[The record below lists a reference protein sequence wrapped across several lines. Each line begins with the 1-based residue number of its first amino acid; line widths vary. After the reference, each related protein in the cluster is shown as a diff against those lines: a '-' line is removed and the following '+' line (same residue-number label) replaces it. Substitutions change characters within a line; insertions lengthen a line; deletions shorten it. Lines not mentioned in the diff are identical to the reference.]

1 MFTEKDWVPFTRE
14 ELGWEEVETQKDEK
28 PESGFNNLVFT
39 LPDGTVVDKKD
50 EKYLFQER
58 PTLGE
63 FTGKMLGAG
72 TDQVQGL
79 GYGVVGLAGDVVGS
93 EAIKDFGLE
102 GYQRN
107 MQDAAVAREEAG
119 MVDFDEIDGVGS
131 AGKWAYGT
139 LLEQLP
145 QLAPTLALGG
155 AGGIAGRQLVKKG
168 LQEVIEEGV
177 SAGLSRKAA
186 EAAVANAVASR
197 GGAKAFL
204 TGTADKAAAR
214 QLMAGGFS
222 REATEAALG
231 RVAAGK
237 LAPQVGVAAGNIAS
251 GQAMSMGSIYGD
263 TEDAGL
269 AVTYG
274 AAAGAVEGLAD
285 TILFS
290 PFAKRAFGVDVAER
304 SIKNKTPG
312 TWTTETPN
320 SKTKITIGSPVLD
333 KAAKGFVKGVAV
345 EGPLEEYPQTYIEQ
359 MARAE
364 ADPTFDINSEEAKR
378 ERLNAM
384 AAGSVVGGTIGP
396 VGGALEALAPRTKN
410 ALQGLVQKPLS
421 DPETGLP
428 PNETD
433 PFTSEARE
441 YEPEAYDIGNGI
453 NARRFKIKGTETTGW
468 AIDNPTEAVLK
479 EFGNS
484 GYVDDGKL
492 ILTSNS
498 AGNTLAVR
506 GDTARAKAL
515 GKIQE
520 DDDQE
525 EQSKEP
531 EKREPLDFDL
541 STEGEADP
549 NADVLRDYGIKP
561 AVSIKPAPEAVGR
574 RVRYEG
580 YEGTLTRDGARYK
593 ISTPD
598 NQTVELPA
606 DTEVEMVS
614 ELPAVRGDSALTTA
628 VTASPDANLVSDYG
642 IKKTAEPAS
651 APKAPAPEPAPG
663 ITRGDAWELS
673 QSTLALPEVNI
684 VDAIGAAAE
693 NEDLDDNAVSL
704 LDDAQKSLENAI
716 TQIEKRDIPQ
726 AEKEEATK
734 PLYDR
739 LLQVDEIQQLYTPE
753 KAPSAL
759 LTPTTPLEQ
768 EVEKQVAE
776 HQQKVA
782 EQKQAQAEALEART
796 PEQTQGFVASL
807 KQGDKVSVD
816 LDGPNDITGTFEG
829 TTDEGQVIVKDQK
842 TRKRQVVRKE
852 QVDMAPDL
860 PPVPTFE
867 SVAKAAIGQA
877 PTAESLKAA
886 GLKPTGGTTTERV
899 GGEVFADRPTFSTTT
914 KDKIDQRPLK
924 LTATLYK
931 DSPNFHYVH
940 EGNKEKKKTWTRDI
954 LRAMDRGYEVRIP
967 NSVEVP
973 AGVQTEAVGGTDY
986 RVVTG
991 VDFTFDGVNFGT
1003 FLRGSKGVRHNGN
1016 EREGLFAEAWST
1028 NPDYNNIR
1036 LQRSKQNTKTRKDR
1050 GTDASTRAGQRASK
1064 LNPIGQS
1071 IFQAIFGSQ
1080 NRTIV
1085 TKNDP
1090 ENPNADESEKDFN
1103 VDISW
1108 PLGSF
1113 GGRIDSYLRNE
1124 ASGLDVEGREG
1135 FSEGAENKIFNSLSI
1150 SELTDAVDLSPE
1162 QRSLVDSTISAYLT
1176 TQRSGG
1182 VKFASKGK
1190 LTQATINKLKKD
1202 LTPSKADEKLVNR
1215 TLNAMQELAMF
1226 SNPRTQGAVLSEVA
1240 SEEYRKQSK
1249 RPKGSVSLDQNIGE
1263 SGDATLADV
1272 LDTQGGKANEDD
1284 GNLNAAVGELSEEQE
1299 ATNAEQEKAIDEIV
1313 DSIDDRIGGIE
1324 ASSALSELVNSLSP
1338 LEKIAYSYISTPERA
1353 RKDQFYGQLED
1364 QIEDPDDLIEDL
1376 KEKIAGLAQRVSGRT
1391 LSPAVRP
1398 GGQTRTAAGLEGGVL
1413 NRTSKTAEIRR
1424 IKRRYIQGKA
1434 GLTDEQMLAMSDDE
1448 IDRAYLA
1455 YNARADEARAAK
1467 AQDAVVSAAPAIDQ
1481 LVDLDSASLLSEYA
1495 RELAQDLKAG
1505 EMGKIREANFAELT
1519 RLGAF
1524 ASTREFLS
1532 RIADPA
1538 YKMPRDMQLRAKAF
1552 LDLEKK
1558 RGFKLDAIEIQAANF
1573 LQTGTQERAS
1583 WAGLMGRNAD
1593 YTSFGIYLNLDQ
1605 AHDRFSA
1612 ANTALHE
1619 LSHVTVLAKKH
1630 GKVKLSK
1637 DEEKAISD
1645 LETLRRRA
1653 VLRAGDA
1660 SPAMKA
1666 AADAAG
1672 ITDPAAKVDFYEK
1685 EIRKEVARNPEFRG
1699 YNGLQNFD
1707 EFVVEMTGSPEFV
1720 DLLGRLGFGT
1730 ATGKRG
1736 FSGMIRDA
1744 FKAILKLI
1752 NSNISADSEI
1762 GRAFMDSWNLIYAG
1776 TKPTVAPG
1784 ELLQA
1789 TRGITAATETKPAA
1803 TVKKSQKPKAP
1814 QPAPAQPSTTPNA
1827 ETTQA
1832 PQSNNQPT
1840 AQPVP
1845 ENAEVPEASR
1855 PGEGSGAAVEP
1866 VVTFPEIRNAKTL
1879 KEVDEQLKIGKAYYK
1894 TFPETLS
1901 KEMIRE
1907 AEIAAEET
1915 KKEIKSKA
1923 EESKPKRG
1931 KGRPPKREMRDRT
1944 ALPATREA
1952 FEEEMAQGEM
1962 TPEEREAELA
1972 DEQEAPQSPAGRRT
1986 QAEDQAVAAIAF
1998 DFLESAEEM
2007 AKSGLQVARIT
2018 GQEERLVNNWVLNL
2032 SGMVRDQ
2039 DTGIPDRRHP
2049 YYNQWK
2055 ALQAKAGKE
2064 KVSGGIRAVALQ
2076 ELKSNKDKYPNYY
2089 RQLTESPAPQSPAGR
2104 RPRAVQAAP
2113 FAEGERE
2120 MAELRADNFSDILFY
2135 AGISEED
2142 FYNAVGSGVLTSDEL
2157 EKGYINDVAKML
2169 GNIADDDTVPSPL
2182 RHVAQMMLDQGH
2194 DFSKVRFRISRGE
2207 TDWAGLYTPGRT
2219 ANSGEVAV
2227 QLGANH
2233 LGGIAQT
2240 IVHEALH
2247 HVSYYKA
2254 SPGYRLTAT
2263 ERKAL
2268 RDIER
2273 IRQFAERAAI
2283 AKQMLPGENVT
2294 EARRRLQSSDR
2305 SLYGLTEVDEF
2316 ITEILTNP
2324 SFQSFLVGLKPMQ
2337 GIEKKG
2343 GLIRNLLDQV
2353 FAYLKDFI
2361 FGMDVSGDSLL
2372 TQGLDNV
2379 MSLIQTPQDPRKVRE
2394 VASMIQGDLAS
2405 RATAPIERYGEAL
2418 LRIAREKGQN
2428 LFSLPYNRPG
2438 SESTDLK
2445 TVLDSFD
2452 ARFSVLESTDG
2463 NKFISLTKDIQ
2474 PDDSVLVPGH
2484 FLLEGADNFTVTEA
2498 RVVSI
2503 KDGQAKVLE
2512 KNFTSPKTEEKTYP
2526 LANLVKRE
2534 TFMRVEPQPP
2544 GRWVIDSSQ
2553 GNSGKIP
2560 MSDSIYQG
2568 IYKWAKNN
2576 GAKVVPDTS
2585 TSFAGNMRRNAHQL
2599 SSALRE
2605 QSAEHFI
2612 PTDNQLSQMFPDK
2625 PDDKRLLWWG
2635 TRNTA
2640 QKIEALARAEVKY
2653 VEQILPDLVQL
2664 TYDPTSDSIM
2674 ASGER
2679 LDNQRARQRV
2689 REILE
2694 QAKGKGPSDTDR
2706 VGERTAYRY
2715 LAAKSW
2721 LSASQERPWISG
2733 SIGSS
2738 GTLDRAFMSPAGD
2751 AKKMIAKLTGAETKT
2766 TFTGGTYEKG
2776 GLLSTDGKLDKR
2788 AGDLWRKRNMQVGAQ
2803 ERMVNIAVNKLVNAV
2818 KAARKAGQEPPTDVM
2833 NTALGNLDNPLTQA
2847 QRTEIKRLRE
2857 IDEEA
2862 ANAQEGAYMA
2872 KNREAFKVKQAE
2884 ALRRLPTEIAEAIQ
2898 EMTEHITALSGA
2910 LKKAGILEP
2919 GLAATIDA
2927 NLGIYL
2933 HRSYEIFDNP
2943 AHKDKIKK
2951 DEAVMTAAENLLR
2964 RQIESRNAQKL
2975 IDDVAKAGGIL
2986 SKADAERQA
2995 RGTAKREEI
3004 DRVMEQLLA
3013 VGEESLGGVILRG
3026 RIPGQKDL
3034 SILDARG
3041 NIAPEI
3047 QALWGRYEDPTI
3059 NYAKT
3064 VMKIS
3069 TLVANHQFLAETR
3082 ALGLQ
3087 EGWLYEGDDH
3097 PPGYLKIASE
3107 NNKSLAPLS
3116 GLYGNRDLVEA
3127 LYAMYPPAGIAEN
3140 YEWVKFFAKLTGM
3153 SMASKTVLSAASHVR
3168 NFAGN
3173 FLNLA
3178 ASGNLGIN
3186 DILNGGRYKKA
3197 LDLTIRSTFSNASAQ
3212 QFKDTIKELVELGV
3226 LNESL
3231 TAGLLNDL
3239 IGTKRVAKDPAEF
3252 SNWIVNML
3260 AKKMPAAIWDN
3271 AQKSYQ
3277 SGDEFFKVVIYLSEL
3292 DKYRKAM
3299 PQWSEQKLK
3308 ENAAKIARDVHWTY
3322 SLSPVAVGKIKQFP
3336 FIAPFITFTTEVIR
3350 TTKNTMELAY
3360 REIKE
3365 GNRTGNKEL
3374 AAIGWKRVRGMFVA
3388 AFAPSMIAGAI
3399 GIQAG
3404 ISGEDDDDLRRFLPD
3419 WQKNS
3424 QLLVFKNKDGKVS
3437 FVDVSY
3443 LDPYEYWKRPITA
3456 FLRAL
3461 GADSESTAME
3471 RIAQGAVDAG
3481 AQLLNPFAAEQILS
3495 GAILDIAR
3503 NKKESGQELWNPQD
3517 TGTRIAAKIGDHLW
3531 NAMEPGTLVTGG
3543 RIWDAWTGKVSD
3555 SGRSYGLI
3563 NELAS
3568 VGLGQR
3574 VSELDVEQSLGFKAS
3589 QYSRNLRDAS
3599 SLFTREFSN
3608 KGTRSADQIMDA
3620 YNRANDATF
3629 DLGKEFREDLLS
3641 AIRLG
3646 KISQKRAQ
3654 EILSA
3659 SRLSKEDIKMLRTGR
3674 YLRYEPS
3681 PQQIKLAKELG
3692 NENRIRDVRQAERA
3706 AATNI
3711 PLR

>member
-1 MFTEKDWVPFTRE
+1 MITQENWVPFTRE
-14 ELGWEEVETQKDEK
+14 ELGWDEPQKESDTSEA
-28 PESGFNNLVFT
+28 SGFTGGVFT

-93 EAIKDFGLE
+93 EAVKDFGLE

-304 SIKNKTPG
+304 SAKNK
-312 TWTTETPN
+312 
-320 SKTKITIGSPVLD
+320 SVL
-333 KAAKGFVKGVAV
+333 AEAGKGFVKGVAV

-359 MARAE
+359 LAKLK
-364 ADPTFDINSEEAKR
+364 DNPDYYGPDGIDSEEAKR

-433 PFTSEARE
+433 SFTSEARE

-468 AIDNPTEAVLK
+468 AIDNPTEDVLK

-492 ILTSNS
+492 ILTANS

-520 DDDQE
+520 DDDQD
-525 EQSKEP
+525 EQSQGP

-561 AVSIKPAPEAVGR
+561 AVSIKPSPEAVGR

-642 IKKTAEPAS
+642 IKKTEP
-651 APKAPAPEPAPG
+651 APAPEAPAAEPAPG
-663 ITRGDAWELS
+663 ITKGDAWELS
-673 QSTLALPEVNI
+673 QSTLALPEVGI

-693 NEDLDDNAVSL
+693 TEDLDDNAVSL
-704 LDDAQKSLENAI
+704 LDEAQKALETAI
-716 TQIEKRDIPQ
+716 TQIEGRDIPQ

-734 PLYDR
+734 LLYDR
-739 LLQVDEIQQLYTPE
+739 LLQVDEIQQLYIPE

-768 EVEKQVAE
+768 EVKKQAAE
-776 HQQKVA
+776 YQQKVA

-807 KQGDKVSVD
+807 KPGDNVTAV
-816 LDGPNDITGTFEG
+816 LDGQNDITGTFEG
-829 TTDEGQVIVKDQK
+829 TTDEGLGIVKDKK
-842 TRKRQVVRKE
+842 TRKRRVVPKE
-852 QVDMAPDL
+852 NLALATNQTQTDG
-860 PPVPTFE
+860 PTKV
-867 SVAKAAIGQA
+867 SVLRAKLDEDSSEQTLIKEGFNPTRSTITERIGDKTFDR
-877 PTAESLKAA
+877 PTY
-886 GLKPTGGTTTERV
+886 TTTE
-899 GGEVFADRPTFSTTT
+899 
-914 KDKIDQRPLK
+914 KDPKAEIDQRPLK
-924 LTATLYK
+924 LTATFYK
-931 DSPNFHYVH
+931 VNGKATPNYHYVH
-940 EGNKEKKKTWTRDI
+940 EGNKRNKKTWTRDI
-954 LRAMDRGYEVRIP
+954 LRAMDRGYEARIP

-973 AGVQTEAVGGTDY
+973 AGVQTEAVEGTDY

-991 VDFTFDGVNFGT
+991 LDFTFDGVNFGT
-1003 FLRGSKGVRHNGN
+1003 FLRGPRGVRHNG
-1016 EREGLFAEAWST
+1016 REGEGVFAEAWST

-1050 GTDASTRAGQRASK
+1050 GTDASTRAGQRASA

-1071 IFQAIFGSQ
+1071 IFQAIFGSP
-1080 NRTIV
+1080 NRSV
-1085 TKNDP
+1085 TTKDD
-1090 ENPNADESEKDFN
+1090 PNADEDERDFN

-1113 GGRIDSYLRNE
+1113 GGRIDSYLRSE

-1135 FSEGAENKIFNSLSI
+1135 FSQGAENKIFNALSI
-1150 SELTDAVDLSPE
+1150 SELTDTVDLTPE
-1162 QRSLVDSTISAYLT
+1162 QRTLVDSTVSAYLT
-1176 TQRSGG
+1176 AQRSGE
-1182 VKFASKGK
+1182 VKFAGKGK

-1202 LTPSKADEKLVNR
+1202 LNPSKADEKLVNR

-1284 GNLNAAVGELSEEQE
+1284 GNLNAAAGELSEEQE
-1299 ATNAEQEKAIDEIV
+1299 ATIEEQEKAVDKIV
-1313 DSIDDRIGGIE
+1313 ASIDDRLGGIE

-1338 LEKIAYSYISTPERA
+1338 LEKIAYDWISTPDLAIRN
-1353 RKDQFYGQLED
+1353 KLYGQLED
-1364 QIEDPDDLIEDL
+1364 QIEDPNDLIEDL

-1391 LSPAVRP
+1391 LSPAVRSELQP
-1398 GGQTRTAAGLEGGVL
+1398 QPAAPGLEGGVL

-1434 GLTDEQMLAMSDDE
+1434 GLTDEQVLAMADDE

-1573 LQTGTQERAS
+1573 LQTGTQDRAS

-1827 ETTQA
+1827 ETTTQA

-1962 TPEEREAELA
+1962 TPEEREVELA
-1972 DEQEAPQSPAGRRT
+1972 DEAS
-1986 QAEDQAVAAIAF
+1986 
-1998 DFLESAEEM
+1998 
-2007 AKSGLQVARIT
+2007 
-2018 GQEERLVNNWVLNL
+2018 
-2032 SGMVRDQ
+2032 
-2039 DTGIPDRRHP
+2039 
-2049 YYNQWK
+2049 
-2055 ALQAKAGKE
+2055 
-2064 KVSGGIRAVALQ
+2064 
-2076 ELKSNKDKYPNYY
+2076 
-2089 RQLTESPAPQSPAGR
+2089 PQSPAGR

-2194 DFSKVRFRISRGE
+2194 DFSKVRFRISREE
-2207 TDWAGLYTPGRT
+2207 TDWAGLYTPGRS
-2219 ANSGEVAV
+2219 ASRGEIAV
-2227 QLGANH
+2227 QIGANH

-2273 IRQFAERAAI
+2273 IRKFAERAAI

-2379 MSLIQTPQDPRKVRE
+2379 MSLIQTPQDPRKVSE
-2394 VASMIQGDLAS
+2394 VASALEEIDWGLGS
-2405 RATAPIERYGEAL
+2405 RATYAGEKAEMPQFRRDSL
-2418 LRIAREKGQN
+2418 DAARAMAAAGKTPEEIRAVTGW
-2428 LFSLPYNRPG
+2428 FPG
-2438 SESTDLK
+2438 K
-2445 TVLDSFD
+2445 Y
-2452 ARFSVLESTDG
+2452 DG
-2463 NKFISLTKDIQ
+2463 K
-2474 PDDSVLVPGH
+2474 
-2484 FLLEGADNFTVTEA
+2484 
-2498 RVVSI
+2498 
-2503 KDGQAKVLE
+2503 
-2512 KNFTSPKTEEKTYP
+2512 
-2526 LANLVKRE
+2526 
-2534 TFMRVEPQPP
+2534 MRWE
-2544 GRWVIDSSQ
+2544 I
-2553 GNSGKIP
+2553 
-2560 MSDSIYQG
+2560 
-2568 IYKWAKNN
+2568 
-2576 GAKVVPDTS
+2576 
-2585 TSFAGNMRRNAHQL
+2585 
-2599 SSALRE
+2599 
-2605 QSAEHFI
+2605 
-2612 PTDNQLSQMFPDK
+2612 
-2625 PDDKRLLWWG
+2625 PDDKAKFIEREFDTPPPKIVRGNFGSGVNDFIPSPDGYYVAEVNGKPDWTTAAETRDEAEARYYDFRPRKIRYGFGVSGKLFDVIEHGNLFKAYPSAREIAVEFRSLPPEKLGAYVKGENKIIISSARNKSEALSTILHEIQHWVQAQEGFAKGGSPDLFSDSSSYDDFYKNWKSMMDSLDDAYVLRRYMDRLGVSVAEAKSEYRKEFGKEHHPEAGGVAKAFTQEQIIEEINQHNKRLERGKKAARAG
-2635 TRNTA
+2635 TSFEAYRRVA
-2640 QKIEALARAEVKY
+2640 GEIEARDVQARSELTAEQRKATEPY
-2653 VEQILPDLVQL
+2653 SSENIALEDAIL
-2664 TYDPTSDSIM
+2664 
-2674 ASGER
+2674 
-2679 LDNQRARQRV
+2679 
-2689 REILE
+2689 
-2694 QAKGKGPSDTDR
+2694 
-2706 VGERTAYRY
+2706 
-2715 LAAKSW
+2715 
-2721 LSASQERPWISG
+2721 
-2733 SIGSS
+2733 
-2738 GTLDRAFMSPAGD
+2738 SPAGD

-2884 ALRRLPTEIAEAIQ
+2884 ALRQLPTEIAEAIQ

-2951 DEAVMTAAENLLR
+2951 DEVVMTAAENLLR

-2986 SKADAERQA
+2986 SKADADRQA

-3082 ALGLQ
+3082 SLGLQ

-3197 LDLTIRSTFSNASAQ
+3197 LDITIRSTFSNASAQ

-3299 PQWSEQKLK
+3299 PQWSEQQLK

-3374 AAIGWKRVRGMFVA
+3374 AAIGWKRVYGMGVA
-3388 AFAPSMIAGAI
+3388 AFAPTMIAGAV
-3399 GIQAG
+3399 GAAAG

-3531 NAMEPGTLVTGG
+3531 NAMEPGTLVTAG
-3543 RIWDAWTGKVSD
+3543 RIINAATGTVSD
-3555 SGRSYGLI
+3555 SGRSYGLM
-3563 NELAS
+3563 NEIAS
-3568 VGLGQR
+3568 VALGQR

-3706 AATNI
+3706 TPTNI

>member
-79 GYGVVGLAGDVVGS
+79 AFAGVGLAGDVVGS
-93 EAIKDFGLE
+93 DDIKDFGLE

-304 SIKNKTPG
+304 SAKNK
-312 TWTTETPN
+312 
-320 SKTKITIGSPVLD
+320 SVL
-333 KAAKGFVKGVAV
+333 AEAGKGFVKGVAV

-359 MARAE
+359 LARAE

-378 ERLNAM
+378 ERLNAA

-433 PFTSEARE
+433 SFTSEARE

-468 AIDNPTEAVLK
+468 AIDNPTEVVLK

-484 GYVDDGKL
+484 GYVDDGKF
-492 ILTSNS
+492 IVPANS

-598 NQTVELPA
+598 NQTVDLPA

-642 IKKTAEPAS
+642 IKKTAEPA
-651 APKAPAPEPAPG
+651 PAPEAPAAEPTPG

-673 QSTLALPEVNI
+673 QSTLALPEVGI

-693 NEDLDDNAVSL
+693 TEDLDDNAVSL
-704 LDDAQKSLENAI
+704 LDEAQKALETAI

-734 PLYDR
+734 LLYDR
-739 LLQVDEIQQLYTPE
+739 LLQVDEIQQLYIPE

-768 EVEKQVAE
+768 EVEKQAAE
-776 HQQKVA
+776 YQQKVA
-782 EQKQAQAEALEART
+782 EQKQAQAEALGART

-807 KQGDKVSVD
+807 KLGDNVTVD

-829 TTDEGQVIVKDQK
+829 TTDEGQVIVRDKK
-842 TRKRQVVRKE
+842 TRKRQVAPKE
-852 QVDMAPDL
+852 NVTLTVDL
-860 PPVPTFE
+860 PE
-867 SVAKAAIGQA
+867 A
-877 PTAESLKAA
+877 PTKASVLQA
-886 GLKPTGGTTTERV
+886 KLGEAPSEQTLIKEGFKSTGGTITERI
-899 GGEVFADRPTFSTTT
+899 GDKTFDRPTYTTT
-914 KDKIDQRPLK
+914 EKDKVDQRPLTV
-924 LTATLYK
+924 TATFYNVNGK
-931 DSPNFHYVH
+931 ATPNNHYVH
-940 EGNKEKKKTWTRDI
+940 RGEKRNKKTWTRDI
-954 LRAMDRGYEVRIP
+954 LRAMDRGYEARIP

-991 VDFTFDGVNFGT
+991 LDFTFDGVNFGT
-1003 FLRGSKGVRHNGN
+1003 FLRGNKGVRHNG
-1016 EREGLFAEAWST
+1016 REDEGVFAEAWNT

-1036 LQRSKQNTKTRKDR
+1036 LQRSIDNNKARQEH
-1050 GTDASTRAGQRASK
+1050 GTDSTTKAGKRASG

-1071 IFQAIFGSQ
+1071 IFQAIFGSPVQ
-1080 NRTIV
+1080 DEN
-1085 TKNDP
+1085 KNQ
-1090 ENPNADESEKDFN
+1090 
-1103 VDISW
+1103 VW
-1108 PLGSF
+1108 PTGSF
-1113 GGRIDSYLRNE
+1113 GGSIEFYLNTR
-1124 ASGLDVEGREG
+1124 ARGLDEIGRDG
-1135 FSEGAENKIFNSLSI
+1135 FTYGAQDKFFRAIGKTKG
-1150 SELTDAVDLSPE
+1150 LTDDADLSPE
-1162 QRSLVDSTISAYLT
+1162 QQALVDSTISAYLS
-1176 TQRSGG
+1176 TQRGG
-1182 VKFASKGK
+1182 VEFAGSGK
-1190 LTQATINKLKKD
+1190 LTQDTINKLKKD
-1202 LTPSKADEKLVNR
+1202 LTSEPKSPEAKLVNR
-1215 TLNAMQELAMF
+1215 TLNAMQALAMF
-1226 SNPRTQGAVLSEVA
+1226 SNPRTQVSALSGVAATEYKKQAV
-1240 SEEYRKQSK
+1240 
-1249 RPKGSVSLDQNIGE
+1249 RPKGSVSLNQNIGE
-1263 SGDATLADV
+1263 SGEATVADILTV
-1272 LDTQGGKANEDD
+1272 NAQGGARAQEEKE
-1284 GNLNAAVGELSEEQE
+1284 NLNAAPGEVSKEQK
-1299 ATNAEQEKAIDEIV
+1299 ATNAKQEKVNAEI
-1313 DSIDDRIGGIE
+1313 
-1324 ASSALSELVNSLSP
+1324 ANSLGDDFKNALGELKQSLNP
-1338 LEKIAYSYISTPERA
+1338 AGKIAFDWVIKTDKA
-1353 RKDQFYGQLED
+1353 AKQKLYGQLED
-1364 QIEDPDDLIEDL
+1364 RLEQDRDETSPDDIIADVQE
-1376 KEKIAGLAQRVSGRT
+1376 EIAGLARRTSGRT
-1391 LSPAVRP
+1391 YSPAVRSSV
-1398 GGQTRTAAGLEGGVL
+1398 GSSGTGATAGLEGGVL

-1434 GLTDEQMLAMSDDE
+1434 GLTDEQMLAMADDE
-1448 IDRAYLA
+1448 IDRAYL
-1455 YNARADEARAAK
+1455 YFNARADEARAAK

-1481 LVDLDSASLLSEYA
+1481 LVDLDSASLLSEAA
-1495 RELAQDLKAG
+1495 RELAQDLQAG

-1573 LQTGTQERAS
+1573 LQTGTQDRAS

-1685 EIRKEVARNPEFRG
+1685 EIRKEVASNPEFRG

-1789 TRGITAATETKPAA
+1789 TRGITAATETKPQKAA
-1803 TVKKSQKPKAP
+1803 TVKSQKPKAP
-1814 QPAPAQPSTTPNA
+1814 QTAPAQPSTTPNA
-1827 ETTQA
+1827 ETTEATTQA
-1832 PQSNNQPT
+1832 PPSNNQPT
-1840 AQPVP
+1840 TQPLA
-1845 ENAEVPEASR
+1845 ENAEVPEAGR
-1855 PGEGSGAAVEP
+1855 PGEGSGAAVE
-1866 VVTFPEIRNAKTL
+1866 
-1879 KEVDEQLKIGKAYYK
+1879 
-1894 TFPETLS
+1894 
-1901 KEMIRE
+1901 
-1907 AEIAAEET
+1907 
-1915 KKEIKSKA
+1915 
-1923 EESKPKRG
+1923 KPKRG
-1931 KGRPPKREMRDRT
+1931 KGRPKKREMRDT
-1944 ALPATREA
+1944 TKLPVSREE

-1972 DEQEAPQSPAGRRT
+1972 DEQEAPQSPAGRR
-1986 QAEDQAVAAIAF
+1986 
-1998 DFLESAEEM
+1998 
-2007 AKSGLQVARIT
+2007 
-2018 GQEERLVNNWVLNL
+2018 
-2032 SGMVRDQ
+2032 
-2039 DTGIPDRRHP
+2039 
-2049 YYNQWK
+2049 
-2055 ALQAKAGKE
+2055 
-2064 KVSGGIRAVALQ
+2064 
-2076 ELKSNKDKYPNYY
+2076 
-2089 RQLTESPAPQSPAGR
+2089 
-2104 RPRAVQAAP
+2104 PRAVQAAP

-2120 MAELRADNFSDILFY
+2120 MAELRADNFADILFY

-2194 DFSKVRFRISRGE
+2194 DFSKVRFRISREE
-2207 TDWAGLYTPGRT
+2207 TDWAGLYTPGRS
-2219 ANSGEVAV
+2219 ASSGEVAV

-2294 EARRRLQSSDR
+2294 EARRRLQSAGDR

-2324 SFQSFLVGLKPMQ
+2324 SFQSFLVGIKPMQ

-2379 MSLIQTPQDPRKVRE
+2379 MSLIQTPQDPRKVSE
-2394 VASMIQGDLAS
+2394 VAAAIDWNLAS
-2405 RATAPIERYGEAL
+2405 RATVNAPL
-2418 LRIAREKGQN
+2418 KGVE
-2428 LFSLPYNRPG
+2428 G
-2438 SESTDLK
+2438 K
-2445 TVLDSFD
+2445 TLSSVLDKAVPESPQSAFLKPEDFD
-2452 ARFSVLESTDG
+2452 KAKNDLARLILDPENSKAKSRGGRTINLNS
-2463 NKFISLTKDIQ
+2463 
-2474 PDDSVLVPGH
+2474 PDFNTARYLMWGDDRAL
-2484 FLLEGADNFTVTEA
+2484 EA
-2498 RVVSI
+2498 RVVHALTEDFDRKTPNPDKIASAPMVPQTLKQADFVARLQADYGNKTYLVFAKLYKDAESPTGVRWHFVEAREDTGAFETQYSNTDPRRGRALQARVI
-2503 KDGQAKVLE
+2503 GIGDSTPKKKTPTEAGYAQGRPAIAGSRQGIEPDVSSGRGENLDNTDLQSVQQKLLDEVENLTAKRDRLVESGDYEGAATVDGQIKELE
-2512 KNFTSPKTEEKTYP
+2512 AQFDNLPPSP
-2526 LANLVKRE
+2526 
-2534 TFMRVEPQPP
+2534 
-2544 GRWVIDSSQ
+2544 
-2553 GNSGKIP
+2553 
-2560 MSDSIYQG
+2560 
-2568 IYKWAKNN
+2568 
-2576 GAKVVPDTS
+2576 
-2585 TSFAGNMRRNAHQL
+2585 
-2599 SSALRE
+2599 
-2605 QSAEHFI
+2605 
-2612 PTDNQLSQMFPDK
+2612 
-2625 PDDKRLLWWG
+2625 
-2635 TRNTA
+2635 
-2640 QKIEALARAEVKY
+2640 
-2653 VEQILPDLVQL
+2653 
-2664 TYDPTSDSIM
+2664 
-2674 ASGER
+2674 
-2679 LDNQRARQRV
+2679 
-2689 REILE
+2689 
-2694 QAKGKGPSDTDR
+2694 
-2706 VGERTAYRY
+2706 
-2715 LAAKSW
+2715 
-2721 LSASQERPWISG
+2721 
-2733 SIGSS
+2733 
-2738 GTLDRAFMSPAGD
+2738 MSPAGD

-2803 ERMVNIAVNKLVNAV
+2803 ERMVNIAVTKLVNAV

-2951 DEAVMTAAENLLR
+2951 DEVVMTAAENLLR

-3082 ALGLQ
+3082 SLGLQ

-3107 NNKSLAPLS
+3107 NNKSLAPLA

-3140 YEWVKFFAKLTGM
+3140 YEWVKLFAKLTGM

-3239 IGTKRVAKDPAEF
+3239 IGTKRVAQNPMEF

-3299 PQWSEQKLK
+3299 PQWSEQQLK

-3374 AAIGWKRVRGMFVA
+3374 AAIGWKRVYGMGVA
-3388 AFAPSMIAGAI
+3388 AFAPTIIAGAV
-3399 GIQAG
+3399 GAAAG

-3517 TGTRIAAKIGDHLW
+3517 TGSRIAAKIGDHLW
-3531 NAMEPGTLVTGG
+3531 NAMEPGTLVTAG
-3543 RIWDAWTGKVSD
+3543 RIINAATGTVSD
-3555 SGRSYGLI
+3555 SGRSYGLL
-3563 NELAS
+3563 NETLGVA
-3568 VGLGQR
+3568 LGQR

-3692 NENRIRDVRQAERA
+3692 NENRIRDARQAERA

>member
-1 MFTEKDWVPFTRE
+1 MITQENWVPFTRE
-14 ELGWEEVETQKDEK
+14 ELGWDEPQSTDNSAEPELNFENATVTINGKTVDPKD
-28 PESGFNNLVFT
+28 V
-39 LPDGTVVDKKD
+39 
-50 EKYLFQER
+50 KYLFQER

-72 TDQVQGL
+72 ADQVQGL
-79 GYGVVGLAGDVVGS
+79 VFGGVGLAGDVVGS
-93 EAIKDFGLE
+93 DTIKDFGLE

-119 MVDFDEIDGVGS
+119 MIDADEIDGFGS
-131 AGKWAYGT
+131 AAKFAYGS
-139 LLEQLP
+139 LLENLP
-145 QLAPTLALGG
+145 QLAPTIALGG

-214 QLMAGGFS
+214 QLMEGGFT

-237 LAPQVGVAAGNIAS
+237 LAPQAGVTAGNIAS

-304 SIKNKTPG
+304 SAKNK
-312 TWTTETPN
+312 
-320 SKTKITIGSPVLD
+320 SVL
-333 KAAKGFVKGVAV
+333 AEAGKGFVKGVAV

-359 MARAE
+359 LAKLE
-364 ADPTFDINSEEAKR
+364 KDPNYYGPDGIDSEQAKR
-378 ERLNAM
+378 ERLNAA

-468 AIDNPTEAVLK
+468 AIDNPTEDVLK

-492 ILTSNS
+492 ILTANS

-525 EQSKEP
+525 EQSQEP

-642 IKKTAEPAS
+642 IKKTAEPAP
-651 APKAPAPEPAPG
+651 APEAPAPEPAPG

-693 NEDLDDNAVSL
+693 TEDLDDNAVSL

-734 PLYDR
+734 PLYDK
-739 LLQVDEIQQLYTPE
+739 LVQVDETQQLYTPE

-768 EVEKQVAE
+768 ELEKQTAE

-782 EQKQAQAEALEART
+782 EQKQAQAEALGART

-807 KQGDKVSVD
+807 KPGDNVTAV
-816 LDGPNDITGTFEG
+816 LDGQNDITGTFEG
-829 TTDEGQVIVKDQK
+829 TTDEGQGIVKDKK
-842 TRKRQVVRKE
+842 TRKRRVVPKE
-852 QVDMAPDL
+852 NLALATNQTDGPTKVSVLRAKLGEAPSEQTL
-860 PPVPTFE
+860 T
-867 SVAKAAIGQA
+867 
-877 PTAESLKAA
+877 
-886 GLKPTGGTTTERV
+886 GLGFKSTGGTTTERI
-899 GGEVFADRPTFSTTT
+899 GDKTFDRPTYTTT
-914 KDKIDQRPLK
+914 EKDKVDQRPLTV
-924 LTATLYK
+924 TATFYNVNGK
-931 DSPNFHYVH
+931 ATPNYHYVH

-973 AGVQTEAVGGTDY
+973 AGVQTEAVEGTDY

-991 VDFTFDGVNFGT
+991 LDFTFDGVNFGT
-1003 FLRGSKGVRHNGN
+1003 FLRGNKGVRHNG
-1016 EREGLFAEAWST
+1016 REDEGVFAEAWNT

-1036 LQRSKQNTKTRKDR
+1036 LQRSIDNNKARQEH
-1050 GTDASTRAGQRASK
+1050 GTDSTTKAGKRASG

-1071 IFQAIFGSQ
+1071 IFQAIFGSPVQ
-1080 NRTIV
+1080 DEN
-1085 TKNDP
+1085 KNQ
-1090 ENPNADESEKDFN
+1090 
-1103 VDISW
+1103 VW
-1108 PLGSF
+1108 PTGSF
-1113 GGRIDSYLRNE
+1113 GGSIEFYLNTR
-1124 ASGLDVEGREG
+1124 ARGLDEIGRDG
-1135 FSEGAENKIFNSLSI
+1135 FTYGAQDKFFRAIGKTKG
-1150 SELTDAVDLSPE
+1150 LTDDADLSPE
-1162 QRSLVDSTISAYLT
+1162 QQALVDSTISAYLS

-1182 VKFASKGK
+1182 VEFAGSGK
-1190 LTQATINKLKKD
+1190 LTQDTINKLKKD
-1202 LTPSKADEKLVNR
+1202 LTSEPKSPEAKLVNR
-1215 TLNAMQELAMF
+1215 TLNAMQALAMF
-1226 SNPRTQGAVLSEVA
+1226 SNPRTQVSALSGVAATEYKKQAV
-1240 SEEYRKQSK
+1240 
-1249 RPKGSVSLDQNIGE
+1249 RPKGSVSLNQNIGE
-1263 SGDATLADV
+1263 SGEATVADILTV
-1272 LDTQGGKANEDD
+1272 NAQGGARAQEEKE
-1284 GNLNAAVGELSEEQE
+1284 NLNAAPGEVSKEQK
-1299 ATNAEQEKAIDEIV
+1299 ATNAKQEKVNAEI
-1313 DSIDDRIGGIE
+1313 
-1324 ASSALSELVNSLSP
+1324 ANSLGDDFKNALGELKQSLNP
-1338 LEKIAYSYISTPERA
+1338 AGKIAFDWVIKTDKA
-1353 RKDQFYGQLED
+1353 AKQKLYGQLED
-1364 QIEDPDDLIEDL
+1364 RLEQDRDETSPDDIIADVQE
-1376 KEKIAGLAQRVSGRT
+1376 EIAGLARRTSGRT
-1391 LSPAVRP
+1391 YSPAVRSSV
-1398 GGQTRTAAGLEGGVL
+1398 GSSGTGATAGLEGGVL

-1573 LQTGTQERAS
+1573 LQTGTQDRAS

-1685 EIRKEVARNPEFRG
+1685 EIRKEVASNPEFRG

-1720 DLLGRLGFGT
+1720 DLLARLGFGT
-1730 ATGKRG
+1730 ATGKQG

-1789 TRGITAATETKPAA
+1789 TRGITAATKPAA

-1855 PGEGSGAAVEP
+1855 PGEGSGAAVE
-1866 VVTFPEIRNAKTL
+1866 
-1879 KEVDEQLKIGKAYYK
+1879 
-1894 TFPETLS
+1894 
-1901 KEMIRE
+1901 
-1907 AEIAAEET
+1907 
-1915 KKEIKSKA
+1915 
-1923 EESKPKRG
+1923 KRG

-1972 DEQEAPQSPAGRRT
+1972 DEQEAPQSPAGRR
-1986 QAEDQAVAAIAF
+1986 
-1998 DFLESAEEM
+1998 
-2007 AKSGLQVARIT
+2007 
-2018 GQEERLVNNWVLNL
+2018 
-2032 SGMVRDQ
+2032 
-2039 DTGIPDRRHP
+2039 
-2049 YYNQWK
+2049 
-2055 ALQAKAGKE
+2055 
-2064 KVSGGIRAVALQ
+2064 
-2076 ELKSNKDKYPNYY
+2076 
-2089 RQLTESPAPQSPAGR
+2089 
-2104 RPRAVQAAP
+2104 PRAVQAAP

-2120 MAELRADNFSDILFY
+2120 MAELRADNFADILFY
-2135 AGISEED
+2135 NGITEED
-2142 FYNAVGSGVLTSDEL
+2142 YDKLIDEGILTPNEI
-2157 EKGYINDVAKML
+2157 EMGYMQDVPKML

-2194 DFSKVRFRISRGE
+2194 DFSKVRFRISREE

-2233 LGGIAQT
+2233 GGGIAQT

-2254 SPGYRLTAT
+2254 SPGYRLNAT

-2283 AKQMLPGENVT
+2283 AKRMLPGENVT

-2324 SFQSFLVGLKPMQ
+2324 SFQSFLVGIKPMQ

-2353 FAYLKDFI
+2353 LSYLKDFI

-2379 MSLIQTPQDPRKVRE
+2379 MSLIQTPQDPRKVSE
-2394 VASMIQGDLAS
+2394 VASMVQGDLAS
-2405 RATAPIERYGEAL
+2405 RATYAGEKAEMPQFRRDSL
-2418 LRIAREKGQN
+2418 DAARAMVAAGKTPEEIRAVTGW
-2428 LFSLPYNRPG
+2428 FPG
-2438 SESTDLK
+2438 KYDGKMRWEIPDDK
-2445 TVLDSFD
+2445 
-2452 ARFSVLESTDG
+2452 ARF
-2463 NKFISLTKDIQ
+2463 I
-2474 PDDSVLVPGH
+2474 
-2484 FLLEGADNFTVTEA
+2484 
-2498 RVVSI
+2498 SI
-2503 KDGQAKVLE
+2503 KDYLE
-2512 KNFTSPKTEEKTYP
+2512 K
-2526 LANLVKRE
+2526 A
-2534 TFMRVEPQPP
+2534 
-2544 GRWVIDSSQ
+2544 
-2553 GNSGKIP
+2553 
-2560 MSDSIYQG
+2560 
-2568 IYKWAKNN
+2568 
-2576 GAKVVPDTS
+2576 
-2585 TSFAGNMRRNAHQL
+2585 
-2599 SSALRE
+2599 
-2605 QSAEHFI
+2605 
-2612 PTDNQLSQMFPDK
+2612 
-2625 PDDKRLLWWG
+2625 
-2635 TRNTA
+2635 NTA
-2640 QKIEALARAEVKY
+2640 FGGAVYSSITDKTAIEALKSGKHLKIKDVLEHEGLFQAYPKAKEIPFFPLGGSVAENGSIWKIDGKNIILSAVVEVEGQISKKSLSTLLHELQHWVQDQEGFAPGGSPNSIRKIVTPEVQKKSRTIAEVLSKKKQIEGWIESANKKLAELPQKKQFILFGDKVDTAEIKRQKESLIFAQKELDGLYDKY
-2653 VEQILPDLVQL
+2653 GVD
-2664 TYDPTSDSIM
+2664 
-2674 ASGER
+2674 
-2679 LDNQRARQRV
+2679 
-2689 REILE
+2689 
-2694 QAKGKGPSDTDR
+2694 KGFIESS
-2706 VGERTAYRY
+2706 
-2715 LAAKSW
+2715 AAKFAFDAERKYGPAYAIDPKAKFQIYQRIAGEIESRDTESRIELTEEQRKATEPYSSENIAPEDAIL
-2721 LSASQERPWISG
+2721 LSDDGA
-2733 SIGSS
+2733 
-2738 GTLDRAFMSPAGD
+2738 LKVLSPAGD

-2766 TFTGGTYEKG
+2766 TFTGGTYKKG

-2788 AGDLWRKRNMQVGAQ
+2788 AGDLWRKRNMQVGKE
-2803 ERMVNIAVNKLVNAV
+2803 ERMVNIAAGKLDLAM
-2818 KAARKAGQEPPTDVM
+2818 KAAIKKGQEVSPSLMT
-2833 NTALGNLDNPLTQA
+2833 TALGNLDNPLTQA
-2847 QRTEIKRLRE
+2847 QRAEIKRLRE

-2933 HRSYEIFDNP
+2933 NRSFEIFDNP

-2951 DEAVMTAAENLLR
+2951 DEVVMTAAENLLR

-3082 ALGLQ
+3082 SLGLQ

-3140 YEWVKFFAKLTGM
+3140 YEWVKLFSKLTGM

-3239 IGTKRVAKDPAEF
+3239 IGTKRVAQNPMDFSDRILDMLVKKPA
-3252 SNWIVNML
+3252 
-3260 AKKMPAAIWDN
+3260 AAIWDN

-3299 PQWSEQKLK
+3299 PQWSEQQLK

-3374 AAIGWKRVRGMFVA
+3374 AAIGWKRVRGMGIA
-3388 AFAPSMIAGAI
+3388 AFAPTIIAGAV
-3399 GIQAG
+3399 GAAAG

-3437 FVDVSY
+3437 FIDVSY

-3531 NAMEPGTLVTGG
+3531 NAMEPGTLVTAG
-3543 RIWDAWTGKVSD
+3543 RIINAATGTVSD
-3555 SGRSYGLI
+3555 SGRSYGLM
-3563 NELAS
+3563 NEIAS
-3568 VGLGQR
+3568 VALGQR
-3574 VSELDVEQSLGFKAS
+3574 VSELDVEQAFGFKSS
-3589 QYSRNLRDAS
+3589 QYARNLRDAS
-3599 SLFTREFSN
+3599 AVFTREFSS

-3629 DLGKEFREDLLS
+3629 DLGKDFRQDLES

-3646 KISQKRAQ
+3646 RISKKRAE
-3654 EILSA
+3654 EIMSA
-3659 SRLSKEDIKMLRTGR
+3659 ARLSKEDIKMLRTGR

-3706 AATNI
+3706 TPTNI